1 MYMKKLDELIASNTK
16 LAELLGRKV
25 VPQKKTHPVV
35 WFFAILGILATIAAV
50 AYAVYRYLNPEYFD
64 DLDFDDEEL
73 DEVFEG
79 LEEEE
84 SEDIF
89 EEEEITEA

>member
-1 MYMKKLDELIASNTK
+1 MNMKKLDELIASNTK

-35 WFFAILGILATIAAV
+35 WIFAILGILATIAAV

-89 EEEEITEA
+89 EETSEA